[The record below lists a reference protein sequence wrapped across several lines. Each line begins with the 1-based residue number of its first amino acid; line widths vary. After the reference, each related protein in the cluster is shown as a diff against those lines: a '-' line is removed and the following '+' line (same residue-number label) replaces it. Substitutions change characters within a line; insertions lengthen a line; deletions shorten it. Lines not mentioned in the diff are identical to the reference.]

1 MIMINMIMIMIMI
14 NMLLRKNLTSEYFT
28 ARLVLSLHYNE
39 SNSFIFANATKI
51 YQFNAKDCEIKD

>member
-1 MIMINMIMIMIMI
+1 MIMIMI

-39 SNSFIFANATKI
+39 SNSFIFANATKL